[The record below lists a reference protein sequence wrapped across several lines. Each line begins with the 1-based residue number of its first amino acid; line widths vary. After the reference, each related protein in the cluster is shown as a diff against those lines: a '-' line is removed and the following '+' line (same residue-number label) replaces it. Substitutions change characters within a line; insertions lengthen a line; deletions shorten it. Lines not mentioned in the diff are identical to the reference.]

1 MSIFYSKKSK
11 IHGLG
16 IFLKKKINK
25 NKLIGLGI
33 YYNFLNIPF
42 VTKKFGSL
50 INHSKEPNCY
60 LKYDF
65 KKKIYNVYSLKIIKK
80 DEEIT
85 LNYNDLPWFC
95 CGPDSNW
102 NN

>member
-42 VTKKFGSL
+42 VTEKFGSL
-50 INHSKEPNCY
+50 INHSKDPNCF
-60 LKYDF
+60 LKYDIN
-65 KKKIYNVYSLKIIKK
+65 KKVYNVYSLKLIKK
-80 DEEIT
+80 NEEIT

-95 CGPDSNW
+95 CGPDPKW